1 MTDAEKVE
9 LLRRAIAR
17 ADRILDWILED
28 QTAQPESNFT
38 MASRV
43 RKILD
48 AAMRKTE
55 PQQDANAAK
64 TKLPKV
70 KLDIP
75 AMMASG
81 TLTEGKKR

>member
-9 LLRRAIAR
+9 LLRGAIER
-17 ADRILDWILED
+17 ADKVLDHIF
-28 QTAQPESNFT
+28 ACPMKYPEST
-38 MASRV
+38 LTTASRV

-55 PQQDANAAK
+55 PQQNTNAAK

-81 TLTEGKKR
+81 TLTEARR